1 MCPESG
7 SVFALWCGFAAQS
20 VQFWK
25 EQFMLIKLLARCGF
39 CTMMALSLAC
49 QVLAQ
54 PTGMV
59 GKNDFLFYRY
69 EMAQTSDA
77 SDTQASLHLL
87 EKMNRQLAQNGV
99 TLALVLVPS
108 KVRIYFDYLP
118 SGVKLDSWTDGKYD
132 AALQF
137 LRAQN
142 VAAVDLNRAFLK
154 SPLRLSDTPLFL
166 RLDTHWSPAGAMV
179 AAQTIRAEIEQNAVL
194 KRAWQATPEVAHDL
208 TWATTKVNKR
218 ERDLVKQLPKGAPEF
233 AIEQVLPFKVTRR
246 QASQSGLLQEG
257 DSVGVTAIGS
267 SYTDVATLYPD
278 ALRYAL
284 QRDLLDISIPV
295 LRGPWVGMAAYLQD
309 AAFQRS
315 RPQLLIW
322 EIPEREL
329 RSPPNYR
336 FREERYISDNQEWL
350 LRASAWVQK
359 ECQAV
364 QNPIKADV
372 TARQATLEF
381 ETPLQPLDYVQFT
394 LPASHAH
401 LWQLEALNRPG
412 EKKAWSQ
419 TLAVDDLP
427 FTAKLTLPALPGG
440 VTQLRLQAEGIG
452 DVRDWRVCRLPAFLL
467 EKN

>member
-1 MCPESG
+1 
-7 SVFALWCGFAAQS
+7 
-20 VQFWK
+20 
-25 EQFMLIKLLARCGF
+25 MLIKLTAWCGF
-39 CTMMALSLAC
+39 CLVMALAPAF
-49 QVLAQ
+49 QALAQ

-77 SDTQASLHLL
+77 NDTQASLHLL
-87 EKMNRQLAQNGV
+87 DKMNRQLAQNGV
-99 TLALVLVPS
+99 ALALVLVPS
-108 KVRIYFDYLP
+108 KVRTYFDYLP
-118 SGVKLDSWTDGKYD
+118 PGMKLDSWTDGKYD
-132 AALQF
+132 AALKF
-137 LRAQN
+137 LRPQN
-142 VAAVDLNRAFLK
+142 VAVVDLNQAFLK
-154 SPLRLSDTPLFL
+154 SPLRRSDTPLFL
-166 RLDTHWSPAGAMV
+166 RLDTHWSPAGAML
-179 AAQTIRAEIEQNAVL
+179 AAQTIRAEVEQNPVL
-194 KRAWQATPEVAHDL
+194 KRAWQATPEVAYDL
-208 TWATTKVNKR
+208 AWASAKVNKR

-233 AIEQVLPFKVTRR
+233 PIEQVLPFKVTRQ
-246 QASQSGLLQEG
+246 QASQSGLLQDG

-278 ALRYAL
+278 ALRYTL

-315 RPQLLIW
+315 RPRLLIW

-350 LRASAWVQK
+350 LRASAWVQQD
-359 ECQAV
+359 CQAV

-372 TARQATLEF
+372 SAKQATLEF

-401 LWQLEALNRPG
+401 LWQLEALNRQG
-412 EKKAWSQ
+412 GKKTWSQ
-419 TLAVDDLP
+419 ALAVDELP
-427 FTAKLTLPALPGG
+427 FTAKLAMPALAGG